1 MNQAVDGRA
10 RALADLAE
18 GSILAVVEIAAAPE
32 RVFRALSSAEIA
44 SWWGS
49 PDTYR
54 TTRWNGDVRPG
65 GKWLA
70 EGVGADGQQF
80 SVGGEF
86 LQVEPPRL
94 LKHTWVAPW
103 DGNHSTVVTYLL
115 EAANDGT
122 RVTLRHTGFGGRA
135 ASCNAHSDGWVRVLG
150 WLAAYAAPAPAL
162 RYFVLRLIPPR
173 PDFARTMNAQEAGV
187 MKEHAIY
194 LRGKIREGQVVVAGP
209 VADPAGDWGVVVA
222 RAMSASQVEALRDG
236 DPAIKS
242 ALGLRYEILPMMSAM
257 IA

>member
-1 MNQAVDGRA
+1 MNPAVDGRA

-18 GSILAVVEIAAAPE
+18 GSVLAVVEIAAPPE

-54 TTRWNGDVRPG
+54 TTRWNGELRPG

-70 EGVGADGQQF
+70 EGVGADGQAF

-86 LQVEPPRL
+86 LQVDPPRL

-103 DGNHSTVVTYLL
+103 DGNHSTIVTYLL
-115 EAANDGT
+115 DAVPGGT
-122 RVTLRHTGFGGRA
+122 RVTLRHTGFAGRPE
-135 ASCNAHSDGWVRVLG
+135 SCNAHAEGWASVLG
-150 WLAAYAAPAPAL
+150 WLLAYVAPAPAL

-173 PDFARTMNAQEAGV
+173 PDFATTINAHEMGV
-187 MKEHAIY
+187 MKEHGIY
-194 LRGKIREGQVVVAGP
+194 LRGRMGEGQVVAFGP
-209 VADPAGDWGVVVA
+209 VADPAGDWGVAIVRA
-222 RAMSASQVEALRDG
+222 RSASEVEALRDG
-236 DPAIKS
+236 DPAIQS
-242 ALGLRYEILPMMSAM
+242 GLGFRYEILPMMSAVV
-257 IA
+257 A